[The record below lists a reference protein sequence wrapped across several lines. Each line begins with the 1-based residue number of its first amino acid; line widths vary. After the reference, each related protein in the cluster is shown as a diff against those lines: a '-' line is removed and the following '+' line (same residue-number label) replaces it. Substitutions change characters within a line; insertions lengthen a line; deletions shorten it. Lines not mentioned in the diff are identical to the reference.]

1 MRNKIE
7 ILEIERVIY
16 FLDQRINK
24 IRKKNSEKCYLHQ
37 KSTWRNRIKFPDW
50 IKTSNEFARRSTRRK
65 KRSKKRK
72 NELTR
77 ARELIVWS
85 ARKEQCH
92 VPRKQASRQALD
104 ANPVAKKRNAKWA
117 ERAALSSFGA
127 RAEQISIRR
136 FQTRRRFL
144 PREAERCTRLHK
156 PQPHVR
162 PLPSPVARES
172 FNFETTT
179 TTMTTVLY
187 LRVRVNLSPSWFSNK
202 EWGEGRKDETLTR
215 FEALENEGRFRFA
228 CSYSRHS
235 RNK

>member
-1 MRNKIE
+1 MK
-7 ILEIERVIY
+7 
-16 FLDQRINK
+16 
-24 IRKKNSEKCYLHQ
+24 
-37 KSTWRNRIKFPDW
+37 
-50 IKTSNEFARRSTRRK
+50 FARRSTRRK
-65 KRSKKRK
+65 KGSKKRK
-72 NELTR
+72 NEELTR
-77 ARELIVWS
+77 ARELMVWS
-85 ARKEQCH
+85 ARKEQRH

-162 PLPSPVARES
+162 PLPSPVERES

-179 TTMTTVLY
+179 TTTTVLY
-187 LRVRVNLSPSWFSNK
+187 LRVRANLSPSWFSNK
-202 EWGEGRKDETLTR
+202 GWGEERKD
-215 FEALENEGRFRFA
+215 
-228 CSYSRHS
+228 
-235 RNK
+235 

>member
-1 MRNKIE
+1 M
-7 ILEIERVIY
+7 
-16 FLDQRINK
+16 
-24 IRKKNSEKCYLHQ
+24 
-37 KSTWRNRIKFPDW
+37 
-50 IKTSNEFARRSTRRK
+50 
-65 KRSKKRK
+65 
-72 NELTR
+72 
-77 ARELIVWS
+77 VWS
-85 ARKEQCH
+85 ARKEQRH

-156 PQPHVR
+156 PQPHVH
-162 PLPSPVARES
+162 PPSYERVVQFRDNDDDDDCSLFTRTCKS
-172 FNFETTT
+172 FSLLILEQ
-179 TTMTTVLY
+179 
-187 LRVRVNLSPSWFSNK
+187 RVRR
-202 EWGEGRKDETLTR
+202 GEKRLGDKSLTR
-215 FEALENEGRFRFA
+215 FEVLENEGRFRFA